1 MAPWLR
7 GHLGSFVPVVLEPV
21 SGVWYQYCV
30 VLVLVRR
37 RKNVAAVVVVGRYN
51 GPVELETVAPVRFEM
66 WIVLV

>member
-7 GHLGSFVPVVLEPV
+7 GHLGSFVPVVLGPV
-21 SGVWYQYCV
+21 SGVWYPYFV

-37 RKNVAAVVVVGRYN
+37 RRNVAAVVVVGLYT
-51 GPVELETVAPVRFEM
+51 GPVELEIVVPVRFEM